1 MELPLKKQKATRV
14 NPSNMVIFSQPKIG
28 KTTAISQLENCLIID
43 LEKGSEFVDA
53 LKYDVIGE
61 AKKNKTLPIIILKK
75 LIKAIKSNNEKIN
88 GFTYKYLAVDTV
100 TALEEIVM
108 PYACQLYKN
117 TPMGKNWQGND
128 VTTLPQG
135 AGYGYLRTA
144 LSNILEELDEI
155 CETLIILGHVKDKL
169 VEKDGKEMN
178 ERGLALIG
186 KTSSILCSQVDAVGY
201 MYRSDE
207 NETIINFAASES
219 LLSGARAKHLKGQEI
234 ILSDEEDKG
243 QVFHWDRIFLKD

>member
-1 MELPLKKQKATRV
+1 MELPKQKTKATRV

-28 KTTAISQLENCLIID
+28 KTTAISHLDNCLIID
-43 LEKGSEFVDA
+43 LEKGSQFVDA
-53 LKYDVIGE
+53 LKYDVIGV
-61 AKKNKTLPIIILKK
+61 AKKEKTLPIIILKK
-75 LIKAIKSNNEKIN
+75 LIKAIKISNEEKK
-88 GFTYKYLAVDTV
+88 GYTYKYIAIDTV

-144 LSNILEELDEI
+144 LSNILDELNEI

-169 VEKDGKEMN
+169 VEKEGKEMN

-201 MYRSDE
+201 MYRNDE

-219 LLSGARAKHLKGQEI
+219 LLSGARSKHLRGQEI
-234 ILSDEEDKG
+234 VLSEAEDKG
-243 QVFHWDRIFLKD
+243 EKFHWNKIFLD